1 MVETDYVITPRNAH
15 GIQIFPLEFPQTRRA
30 DVFPSVP
37 DRDLLGMVR
46 VDGRKVS
53 GPDRGKLGVVDR
65 GEAHILCFTG
75 GWLWE
80 ATWKE
85 GRIPD

>member
-1 MVETDYVITPRNAH
+1 
-15 GIQIFPLEFPQTRRA
+15 
-30 DVFPSVP
+30 
-37 DRDLLGMVR
+37 MVR
-46 VDGRKVS
+46 VDGEKVS

-75 GWLWE
+75 RWLWE